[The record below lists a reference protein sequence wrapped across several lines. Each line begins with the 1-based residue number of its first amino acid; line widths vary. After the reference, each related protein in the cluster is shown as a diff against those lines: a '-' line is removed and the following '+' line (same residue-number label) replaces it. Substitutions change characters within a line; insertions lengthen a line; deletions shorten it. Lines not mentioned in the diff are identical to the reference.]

1 LTLYQYGYKL
11 FLSPARDDKG
21 GGEMSKE
28 VVFLGDSLEVLK
40 DFPEETRISMGH
52 ALREAQE
59 GGKALYAK
67 PLKGI
72 GGGATVIEIC
82 DDHDSNTYRVMYTV
96 KIGSKLY
103 VLHAFQK
110 KSKRGIETPKSE
122 IEIIKARLR
131 KAKESAGI

>member
-1 LTLYQYGYKL
+1 
-11 FLSPARDDKG
+11 
-21 GGEMSKE
+21 MSKE

-82 DDHDSNTYRVMYTV
+82 DDYDGNTYRVMYTV

-103 VLHAFQK
+103 VLHSFQK
-110 KSKRGIETPKSE
+110 KSKKGIETPKSE

-131 KAKESAGI
+131 KAKESAGK

>member
-1 LTLYQYGYKL
+1 
-11 FLSPARDDKG
+11 
-21 GGEMSKE
+21 MSKE
-28 VVFLGDSLEVLK
+28 VVFLGDSLEGLK

-82 DDHDSNTYRVMYTV
+82 DDYDGNTYRVMYTV

-110 KSKRGIETPKSE
+110 KSKKGIETPKSE

-131 KAKESAGI
+131 KAKESAGK

>member
-1 LTLYQYGYKL
+1 
-11 FLSPARDDKG
+11 
-21 GGEMSKE
+21 MSKE

-82 DDHDSNTYRVMYTV
+82 DDYDGNTYRVMYTV

-110 KSKRGIETPKSE
+110 KSKKGIETPKSE

-131 KAKESAGI
+131 NAKESAGK

>member
-1 LTLYQYGYKL
+1 
-11 FLSPARDDKG
+11 
-21 GGEMSKE
+21 MSKE

-82 DDHDSNTYRVMYTV
+82 DDHDGNTYRVMYTV

-110 KSKRGIETPKSE
+110 KSKKGIETPKSE
-122 IEIIKARLR
+122 VEIIKARLR

>member
-1 LTLYQYGYKL
+1 
-11 FLSPARDDKG
+11 
-21 GGEMSKE
+21 MSKE

-59 GGKALYAK
+59 GGKALFAK
-67 PLKGI
+67 PLKGL

-82 DDHDSNTYRVMYTV
+82 DDHDGNTYRVMYTV

-110 KSKRGIETPKSE
+110 KSKKGVETPKSE

>member
-1 LTLYQYGYKL
+1 
-11 FLSPARDDKG
+11 
-21 GGEMSKE
+21 MSKE
-28 VVFLGDSLEVLK
+28 IVFLGDAKENLRA
-40 DFPEETRISMGH
+40 FPEETRISMGH

-82 DDHDSNTYRVMYTV
+82 DDHDGNTYRVMYTV

-110 KSKRGIETPKSE
+110 KSKTGIETPKSE

-131 KAKESAGI
+131 KARELTGM

>member
-1 LTLYQYGYKL
+1 MT
-11 FLSPARDDKG
+11 
-21 GGEMSKE
+21 KE
-28 VVFLGDSLEVLK
+28 IAFLGDTLEVLR

-59 GGKALYAK
+59 GGKALFAK
-67 PLKGI
+67 PLKGL

-82 DDHDSNTYRVMYTV
+82 DDHDGNTYRVMYTV

-110 KSKRGIETPKSE
+110 KSKKGVETPKSE

>member
-1 LTLYQYGYKL
+1 
-11 FLSPARDDKG
+11 
-21 GGEMSKE
+21 MSKE
-28 VVFLGDSLEVLK
+28 IVFLGDALEKLRE
-40 DFPEETRISMGH
+40 FPEEPRASMGY

-82 DDHDSNTYRVMYTV
+82 DDHDGNAYRVMYTV

-110 KSKRGIETPKSE
+110 KSKKGIETPKPE
-122 IEIIKARLR
+122 IQIIKDRLKR
-131 KAKESAGI
+131 AKELAGV